1 MLKMDC
7 EKIIEIYNQS
17 CNQHYSVT
25 GIYVSSKVKIGV
37 QDLILKADNNCLRSI
52 ELLEKYCKSESKN
65 T

>member
-17 CNQHYSVT
+17 CNQQFSVT
-25 GIYVSSKVKIGV
+25 GIFVTNKVKIGV

-52 ELLEKYCKSESKN
+52 EMLEKYCKSESKN
-65 T
+65 K